1 MQTINKPYNL
11 SDEQQQI
18 LDSQI
23 DLDKNLYRDA
33 DTIYTDLKNRYKL

>member
-18 LDSQI
+18 LDSKI

>member
-1 MQTINKPYNL
+1 MQTINKPYDL

-23 DLDKNLYRDA
+23 NLEKDLYKDA